1 MTKRQRTRLAY
12 FLILPSLFFI
22 VLLNLYPLVEG
33 VILSLQSQNL
43 TRPNPDA
50 FVGLKHYRHALF
62 GNSVFWSSL
71 YKTILWTL
79 GAVSGSYVVS
89 LGLAQLLNLEIRGRG
104 LFRALFLIPWVI
116 PDVVTALLWK
126 WMYNDEFGVINFVL
140 NRAGLISRP
149 IQWLSN
155 PDTAMLSVILVQI
168 WKVYPLMTIV
178 LLAALQSVPKELYEA
193 AMLDGANTWQRFIN
207 VTFPLIRPT
216 SIVITL
222 LLGIWTFQNFDIVFL
237 LTGGGPAG
245 ATQILATLVYERAFF
260 ALDLGYAAALGVLM
274 LVVLLGM
281 SIVYLSSYQ
290 SQQTP

>member
-12 FLILPSLFFI
+12 ILILPSLFFI
-22 VLLNLYPLVEG
+22 VLLNLYPLAEG
-33 VILSLQSQNL
+33 VILSLQSQKL

-50 FVGLKHYRHALF
+50 FIGLEHYRYALF
-62 GNSVFWSSL
+62 GDGVFWSSL
-71 YKTILWTL
+71 YKTVLWTL
-79 GAVSGSYVVS
+79 GAVVGSYVIS

-126 WMYNDEFGVINFVL
+126 WLYNDEFGVINFVL
-140 NRAGLISRP
+140 SRLGLISRP

-155 PDTAMLSVILVQI
+155 PDTAMFSVILVQV

-178 LLAALQSVPKELYEA
+178 LLAALQSVPRELYEA
-193 AMLDGANTWQRFIN
+193 AMLDGANAWQRFLN
-207 VTFPLIRPT
+207 VTLPLIRST
-216 SIVITL
+216 SIIITL

-260 ALDLGYAAALGVLM
+260 ALDMGYAAALGVLM
-274 LVVLLGM
+274 LIVLLGM
-281 SIVYLSSYQ
+281 SIVYLFFYQ
-290 SQQTP
+290 SQRTA